1 MRHRFSLLVQ
11 KIPWRR
17 AWQLTQVFLS
27 KESHWTEESG
37 GLQFT
42 GSHRVGYDWINSSK
56 EKMSL
61 FHGYSHHPQWFF
73 DLRKVKFIYF
83 FSIYLPWS
91 DATGCQD
98 LSFLK
103 VDFTLIKRLFSSS
116 SLSAIRVVSVA
127 YLSFFYISP
136 GNLDSSFDSASLAFC
151 MIYSVYKLNK
161 QDDDMYRFNVL
172 HSQFWTSPLFHVWF

>member
-1 MRHRFSLLVQ
+1 MSYFPGGASHKKLHASAGDMRHRFSLLVQ

-17 AWQLTQVFLS
+17 AWQLAQVFLS

-42 GSHRVGYDWINSSK
+42 GSYRVGYDWISSSK

-61 FHGYSHHPQWFF
+61 FYGYSHHPQWFLA
-73 DLRKVKFIYF
+73 LRKIRFIHF

-91 DATGCQD
+91 DATRCQD

-127 YLSFFYISP
+127 YLSFFLYFSCQSWFQLWFSQP
-136 GNLDSSFDSASLAFC
+136 GILHDIFC
-151 MIYSVYKLNK
+151 I
-161 QDDDMYRFNVL
+161 
-172 HSQFWTSPLFHVWF
+172 